1 MSKKSLARHVA
12 GILGAS
18 KVVDLG
24 GFDHT
29 PLGMAALTDRVRRLR
44 STGPGGTGR
53 PSVPEATIPRII
65 KFRSLIWDR
74 LRKVARAQALLTGRQ
89 VSPAQIAS
97 MLVEEMLGRPP
108 SRRRRAQ

>member
-1 MSKKSLARHVA
+1 MPKRDLVRRVARL
-12 GILGAS
+12 LGAS
-18 KVVDLG
+18 KGVALG
-24 GFDHT
+24 KVDHT
-29 PLGMAALTDRVRRLR
+29 PLGMAALTERVRRLR

-53 PSVPEATIPRII
+53 PSDPEATIPRTV

-74 LRKVARAQALLTGRQ
+74 LRKVAREQAVLTGRQ

-97 MLVEEMLGRPP
+97 MLVEEGLRGSK